1 MAPEAFETQLSYR
14 KRILNHFRKAS
25 PEEPTFHLFSKHLP
39 HIRRKIWHFAHQN
52 SERIV
57 EVTTW
62 PGTFGFGI
70 YDRDSFTPYHIAMR
84 WSAVVLPSSIYGVW
98 NGWEARVNQEAVL
111 LHVCTE
117 SRAAILPFY
126 TTPFNNQH
134 VRSRANKT
142 KQTQNFMVC
151 WENDTLLINLKVFQQ
166 RGDNLEMIFC
176 QLFGSTY
183 ASSRNANS
191 ITEGLRY
198 LAGNHEF
205 FISLFRHP
213 TTLPKFTRFFER
225 FSNLELKYVPLYL
238 QNRSGTKLLGFEER
252 FIVKGSWDA
261 KFRGDFFKF
270 FLQFYQKGQH
280 RALDKLCKG
289 NNGGA
294 EYIQS
299 RKKVGYYQYESSRYV
314 PRILKVGIRR
324 RERHLLHKRYQL
336 REHNPCLAFKL
347 FPNLP
352 TELRILIWQ
361 FALPGRRF
369 IMITKPPVWDDY
381 TECDQ
386 TMTLM
391 RLNDISYWHP
401 VAIERAPAPFFA
413 NQEARSIVQKSYI
426 PLKSNDGFGAAYFN
440 PKLDVI
446 CFDHNPY
453 HDGNILDGFL
463 KCVPKDVLEQITSI
477 HLNLFGKY
485 HRNGYRAVGHQSLK
499 KLIDSLPS
507 LQEILSRTM
516 YNDRSPVSHA
526 PMIGFEDY
534 ENTRWMKPKVHAWL
548 QGLEQWIP
556 QLAKLVRHGY
566 PIHDTSFH
574 VFWDHQVAP
583 RVT

>member
-1 MAPEAFETQLSYR
+1 MAPEASETQLSYR
-14 KRILNHFRKAS
+14 KRILNHFRKSS
-25 PEEPTFHLFSKHLP
+25 PEEPTFHLFAKLLP

-70 YDRDSFTPYHIAMR
+70 FDRDSYIHYHIATR
-84 WSAVVLPSSIYGVW
+84 RYRFILPQPSIYGVW

-111 LHVCTE
+111 LHVCSE
-117 SRAAILPFY
+117 SRAATLPFY
-126 TTPFNNQH
+126 TTPFNKQH

-142 KQTQNFMVC
+142 KQTQNFLVC
-151 WENDTLLINLKVFQQ
+151 WDNDTLLINLKVFQE

-191 ITEGLRY
+191 ITQGLRC

-225 FSNLELKYVPLYL
+225 FSDLELKYVPLYL
-238 QNRSGTKLLGFEER
+238 QNRSGTKLLGFEEDM
-252 FIVKGSWDA
+252 IIKESWNA
-261 KFRGDFFKF
+261 SFAVISSSSSYNFTK
-270 FLQFYQKGQH
+270 
-280 RALDKLCKG
+280 KG
-289 NNGGA
+289 NTELSTNFA
-294 EYIQS
+294 RKITEQS
-299 RKKVGYYQYESSRYV
+299 ISSLAKKFQFTSQAR
-314 PRILKVGIRR
+314 IRR
-324 RERHLLHKRYQL
+324 RKRNIPYERYRLPENQPGRT
-336 REHNPCLAFKL
+336 FKL

-352 TELRILIWQ
+352 TELRILIWRL
-361 FALPGRRF
+361 ALPRRRF
-369 IMITKPPVWDDY
+369 IMITKPPVWNDY
-381 TECDQ
+381 AECDQ
-386 TMTLM
+386 SMM
-391 RLNDISYWHP
+391 HPNDISYWHP
-401 VAIERAPAPFFA
+401 VAIERAPALFFA

-426 PLKSNDGFGAAYFN
+426 PLKSNDGYGAAYFN
-440 PKLDVI
+440 PKIDII

-453 HDGNILDGFL
+453 NGGNILDGFF

-477 HLNLFGKY
+477 HLNLFGK
-485 HRNGYRAVGHQSLK
+485 HRRNRYRAADYQSLEEF
-499 KLIDSLPS
+499 IYSLPN

-516 YNDRSPVSHA
+516 YDDRSPVSHA

-534 ENTRWMKPKVHAWL
+534 KNTRWMKPEVHAWL
-548 QGLEQWIP
+548 QNLEQRIP
-556 QLAKLVRHGY
+556 RLAKLVRHGY

-574 VFWDHQVAP
+574 VFWDHQLAP
-583 RVT
+583 RAT